1 MNNPSI
7 AWAAA
12 APAWTLLWARL
23 RQAASSLVPRQA
35 APTEEAATREAVRQA
50 NAVRDLADRYR
61 RSDPGFASDLYAAAE
76 RYERS
81 FDRVG

>member
-1 MNNPSI
+1 MTSPSI
-7 AWAAA
+7 AWAVA

-23 RQAASSLVPRQA
+23 RQAASRLAPRPA
-35 APTEEAATREAVRQA
+35 LTAEEAAAREVVRQA
-50 NAVRDLADRYR
+50 NAVRELADRYR

-81 FDRVG
+81 FDRIG